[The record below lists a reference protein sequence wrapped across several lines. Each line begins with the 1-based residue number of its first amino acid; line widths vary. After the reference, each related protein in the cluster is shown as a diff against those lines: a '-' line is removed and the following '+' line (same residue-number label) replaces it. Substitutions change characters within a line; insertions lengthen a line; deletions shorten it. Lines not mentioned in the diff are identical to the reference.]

1 MKKVIY
7 CFSGTGNSLNAARII
22 AKEMGGA
29 TIVPVKKGAESDL
42 AMDADVVGFL
52 CPVYEW
58 DIPETMK
65 EFAKKLNNN
74 GEPLYIF
81 GSSTAVGQTFKA
93 AQLATM
99 RGVKSDA
106 IDQLES
112 EITKIIEEKLGNEQK
127 SLDKAVSKD
136 MVVSKSKEIISN
148 RLPRGIKIVSV
159 FRELPKTKNV
169 EVRMMIAYNY
179 DNVQNMF
186 EEAAREALDKAI
198 DGLKK

>member
-1 MKKVIY
+1 
-7 CFSGTGNSLNAARII
+7 
-22 AKEMGGA
+22 
-29 TIVPVKKGAESDL
+29 
-42 AMDADVVGFL
+42 
-52 CPVYEW
+52 
-58 DIPETMK
+58 
-65 EFAKKLNNN
+65 
-74 GEPLYIF
+74 
-81 GSSTAVGQTFKA
+81 
-93 AQLATM
+93 
-99 RGVKSDA
+99 
-106 IDQLES
+106 
-112 EITKIIEEKLGNEQK
+112 
-127 SLDKAVSKD
+127 

>member
-1 MKKVIY
+1 MKKILVVLLAAIVGI
-7 CFSGTGNSLNAARII
+7 SAVNAQPTKKQLKAVKAEVATWNAEGWKSAPGDLTI
-22 AKEMGGA
+22 AEQILMQKEY
-29 TIVPVKKGAESDL
+29 TKK
-42 AMDADVVGFL
+42 V
-52 CPVYEW
+52 
-58 DIPETMK
+58 
-65 EFAKKLNNN
+65 NND

-81 GSSTAVGQTFKA
+81 GSSTAVAQTFKA

-99 RGVKSDA
+99 RGVKSNA

-112 EITKIIEEKLGNEQK
+112 EITKIIEEKLGSEQK

-159 FRELPKTKNV
+159 YRELPKTKNV
-169 EVRMMIAYNY
+169 EVRMMLAYNY
-179 DNVQNMF
+179 NGVMNML

-198 DGLKK
+198 DELTK

>member
-1 MKKVIY
+1 MQKEYTKKV
-7 CFSGTGNSLNAARII
+7 
-22 AKEMGGA
+22 
-29 TIVPVKKGAESDL
+29 
-42 AMDADVVGFL
+42 
-52 CPVYEW
+52 
-58 DIPETMK
+58 
-65 EFAKKLNNN
+65 NND

-81 GSSTAVGQTFKA
+81 GSSTAVAQTFKA

-99 RGVKSDA
+99 RGVKSNA

-112 EITKIIEEKLGNEQK
+112 EITKIIEEKLGSEQK

-159 FRELPKTKNV
+159 YRELPKTKNV
-169 EVRMMIAYNY
+169 EVRMMLAYNY
-179 DNVQNMF
+179 NGVMNML

-198 DGLKK
+198 DELTK